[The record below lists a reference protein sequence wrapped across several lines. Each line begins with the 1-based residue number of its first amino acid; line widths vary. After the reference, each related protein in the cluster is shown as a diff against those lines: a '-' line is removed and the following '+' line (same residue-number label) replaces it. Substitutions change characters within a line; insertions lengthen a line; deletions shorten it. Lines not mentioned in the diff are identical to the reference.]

1 MLWRGDWYVLLV
13 SGVPS
18 GALRLAVDA
27 TALLV
32 PRTGVGTFT
41 AELLK
46 ELGKRSDFE
55 VSAFVLANVGRNWL
69 PDDIGGGVVEVPGRV
84 RAGVVRRLWRR
95 LPFPKVE
102 WLAGS
107 AEVVHGPNYIVPPA
121 KRAASVV
128 SVHDVGFEFD
138 PPMAIPGARGHRQS
152 VRSAIRR
159 GAWVQTGSE
168 YVATE
173 IRDIYGVSPDRVV
186 TVPYGVRLPP
196 PGPHPTP
203 GAPYVLALGS
213 TDRRKDLTTLVA
225 AFDEVASEDGD
236 FRLVHAGPD
245 GDASE
250 QLDLAI
256 ANSPHRHRI
265 ERLGWVDEATR
276 SSLLYGAA
284 VVAYPSLYEGFGFV
298 PLEAMLAGAPVVTT
312 QVASIPEVAGDA
324 ALYVSPGDGQELAEA
339 LRRALTDT
347 ALAVDLVIRG
357 RARAASYTWAR
368 TAAGMADL
376 FQAATESR

>member
-1 MLWRGDWYVLLV
+1 M

-18 GALRLAVDA
+18 GALKLAVDA

-46 ELGKRSDFE
+46 ELGARPDFE
-55 VSAFVLANVGRNWL
+55 VSAFALANVGHHWL
-69 PDDIGGGVVEVPGRV
+69 PDDIGEGIVEVPGRI
-84 RAGVVRRLWRR
+84 RNGLVRRLWRR
-95 LPFPKVE
+95 LPVPDVE
-102 WLAGS
+102 WLAS
-107 AEVVHGPNYIVPPA
+107 DAEVVHGPNYIVPPA

-128 SVHDVGFEFD
+128 SVHDIGFEFD
-138 PPMAIPGARGHRQS
+138 PPMAIPGAMGHRRS
-152 VRSAIRR
+152 VRDAIKR

-168 YVATE
+168 YVADE
-173 IRDIYGVSPDRVV
+173 IRDVYDLSPDRVV

-196 PGPHPTP
+196 PGPHPAP

-213 TDRRKDLTTLVA
+213 SDRRKDLTTLVG
-225 AFDEVASEDGD
+225 AFDEVASEYGE

-245 GDASE
+245 GDAAE
-250 QLDLAI
+250 ELDLAI

-265 ERLGWVDEATR
+265 QRLGWVDDASR
-276 SSLLYGAA
+276 SSLLHGAA

-312 QVASIPEVAGDA
+312 RVASIPEVAGDA
-324 ALYVSPGDGQELAEA
+324 ALYVAPGNRQELAEA
-339 LRRALTDT
+339 IRKALTDT

-357 RARAASYTWAR
+357 RARAAGYTWAR
-368 TAAGMADL
+368 TAAGMAGL
-376 FQAATESR
+376 FQAAAASR

>member
-1 MLWRGDWYVLLV
+1 M
-13 SGVPS
+13 SGVPG
-18 GALRLAVDA
+18 GALKLAVDA

-41 AELLK
+41 AELLR
-46 ELGKRSDFE
+46 ELGKRPDVE
-55 VSAFVLANVGRNWL
+55 VSAFVLANVGRHWL
-69 PDDIGGGVVEVPGRV
+69 PDDISGGVVEVPGRV
-84 RAGVVRRLWRR
+84 RAGLVRWLWRR
-95 LPFPKVE
+95 LPVPKVE

-138 PPMAIPGARGHRQS
+138 PPMAIPGAMGHRQS
-152 VRSAIRR
+152 VRNAIRR

-168 YVATE
+168 YVADQ
-173 IRDIYGVSPDRVV
+173 IRDIYDVAPDRVV
-186 TVPYGVRLPP
+186 TVPYGVRLTS

-225 AFDEVASEDGD
+225 AFDEVASQDGD
-236 FRLVHAGPD
+236 VRLIHAGPD

-250 QLDLAI
+250 ELELAI
-256 ANSPHRHRI
+256 AKSPHRHRI

-312 QVASIPEVAGDA
+312 RVASIPEVAGDA
-324 ALYVSPGDGQELAEA
+324 ALYVAPGDRQELAEA
-339 LRRALTDT
+339 MRRALTDT

-357 RARAASYTWAR
+357 RARAAGYTWAR

-376 FQAATESR
+376 FQTATASR

>member
-1 MLWRGDWYVLLV
+1 M
-13 SGVPS
+13 SGVS
-18 GALRLAVDA
+18 YGALKLAVDA

-32 PRTGVGTFT
+32 PRTGVGTFA

-55 VSAFVLANVGRNWL
+55 VSAFVLASVGRHWL
-69 PDDIGGGVVEVPGRV
+69 PDDIGGSVVEVPGRV
-84 RAGVVRRLWRR
+84 RNGLVRRLWRR
-95 LPFPKVE
+95 LPVPTVE
-102 WLAGS
+102 WLAGQ
-107 AEVVHGPNYIVPPA
+107 ADVVHGPNYLVPPA

-138 PPMAIPGARGHRQS
+138 PPMAIPGAMGHRQS
-152 VRSAIRR
+152 VRNAIRR

-168 YVATE
+168 YVAAE
-173 IRDIYGVSPDRVV
+173 IRDVYDVSPDRVV
-186 TVPYGVRLPP
+186 AVPYGVRLPP
-196 PGPHPTP
+196 PGPHPMP

-225 AFDEVASEDGD
+225 AFDEVASEHGD
-236 FRLVHAGPD
+236 LRLLHAGPD
-245 GDASE
+245 GDASD
-250 QLDLAI
+250 QLDQAI

-265 ERLGWVDEATR
+265 QRLGWVDDATR
-276 SSLLYGAA
+276 SSLLHGAA

-312 QVASIPEVAGDA
+312 QVASIPEVAGNA
-324 ALYVSPGDGQELAEA
+324 ALYVAPGDREAMAEA
-339 LRRALTDT
+339 IRKALTDT

-357 RARAASYTWAR
+357 RARAAGYTWAR

-376 FQAATESR
+376 FQAAAASR